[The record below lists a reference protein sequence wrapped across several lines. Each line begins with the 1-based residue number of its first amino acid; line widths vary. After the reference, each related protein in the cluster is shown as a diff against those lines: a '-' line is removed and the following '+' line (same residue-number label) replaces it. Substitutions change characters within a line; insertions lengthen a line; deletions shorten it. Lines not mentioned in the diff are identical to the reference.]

1 MKDLKEIFYWNKYK
15 VTPNK
20 NEVGTNDNS
29 NSIRELLDGSYQEN
43 KRFFVLIMIIL
54 KVTITF
60 LLIL

>member
-15 VTPNK
+15 VIPNK